1 MLASVNR
8 EYRMR
13 PGKPFMSYGEVQRR
27 LRKLLAG
34 AAATGSAPADLVLAI
49 FEG

>member
-1 MLASVNR
+1 MT
-8 EYRMR
+8 
-13 PGKPFMSYGEVQRR
+13 YGEAKRR

-34 AAATGSAPADLVLAI
+34 AAAGTPIANVLQRV